1 MDEDVEYEEGD
12 IVFVDSEVGQGIEL
26 SETFKSRL
34 AKQWSNSVV
43 VKLLGRLIGYKAL
56 CSRLQNLWRPQGK
69 FRILGNAL
77 AVQPWSSNFRASEDR
92 LSHAVVWVQFAD
104 LAPSWYHPKILK
116 ALGNLVG
123 RTTKIDIKT
132 HTAERGQ
139 YAKVVVEVDL
149 TKPLKGKV
157 LFEKRLYNVS
167 YEGLPKGLL
176 PVPYLPSRPAT
187 QLNLTGKE
195 MMVSENIPSSTVFS
209 GLDFPVLARVVPA
222 PRIGPN
228 KSQKSNKKKDKKAQP
243 SENIE
248 AVSAQKVSGPM
259 DPSTSNND
267 SASVSAPAKATG
279 SLSVHSA
286 VTLPSS
292 SHPTVIPHTD
302 KAVQST
308 LSTST
313 APPSLPV
320 LSLPLSQS
328 NDELTRPPDLN
339 LIVPIS
345 VRGQGGGV
353 SFNLKKPV
361 TRSSTVASSR
371 KNADGV
377 QPPVSSA
384 SNVLQGSGSPDF
396 RVSLKEYVRVHRP
409 SLLILVET
417 RISGR
422 RASRVIRQLGYS
434 RSHRV
439 EALGYLGVFG
449 SPRAALRRHLW
460 TNLCSMEEF
469 LSGSW
474 ILCGD
479 FNAILNSSE
488 ARGLSPRR
496 GCHLFSACME
506 TCSLFYLG
514 FSGPTFTWR
523 RGLSCVRLDRA
534 LCNHDWL
541 SCYPNAMVYHLPL
554 FYSDHH
560 PLLIDFSGPST
571 LRASAL
577 RPFIFQPS

>member
-56 CSRLQNLWRPQGK
+56 CSRLQ
-69 FRILGNAL
+69 FRVIDLVNNYYLVRFQRATDCVHALCGGPWQILGKAL

-116 ALGNLVG
+116 ALGNLVR

-139 YAKVVVEVDL
+139 YAKVAVEVDL

-157 LFEKRLYNVS
+157 LLEKWLYNVS
-167 YEGLPKGLL
+167 YEGLPKVCLSCGCIRH
-176 PVPYLPSRPAT
+176 PVIACPLATSPNSVPAGPPSSSVPPVSSSNTAEPHRSAVVNQGNSTIGEWMNATRPARRRVWRDPT
-187 QLNLTGKE
+187 AASLAPVNAQSSGSRFNVLSEVPKEGQPSSVAVSSGKGKE
-195 MMVSENIPSSTVFS
+195 VMVSENIPSSAVFS
-209 GLDFPVLARVVPA
+209 GSDIPVFARVVPA

-243 SENIE
+243 SENTE

-259 DPSTSNND
+259 DPSTSNNV

-279 SLSVHSA
+279 SLPVHSA

-339 LIVPIS
+339 SIVPVS

-384 SNVLQGSGSPDF
+384 SNVLQGSGVAD
-396 RVSLKEYVRVHRP
+396 
-409 SLLILVET
+409 T
-417 RISGR
+417 
-422 RASRVIRQLGYS
+422 
-434 RSHRV
+434 
-439 EALGYLGVFG
+439 
-449 SPRAALRRHLW
+449 
-460 TNLCSMEEF
+460 
-469 LSGSW
+469 
-474 ILCGD
+474 
-479 FNAILNSSE
+479 
-488 ARGLSPRR
+488 
-496 GCHLFSACME
+496 
-506 TCSLFYLG
+506 
-514 FSGPTFTWR
+514 
-523 RGLSCVRLDRA
+523 
-534 LCNHDWL
+534 
-541 SCYPNAMVYHLPL
+541 
-554 FYSDHH
+554 
-560 PLLIDFSGPST
+560 ST
-571 LRASAL
+571 LS
-577 RPFIFQPS
+577 